1 MALETEIITQA
12 STREISPNIP
22 SSRTVTPT
30 QVGLA
35 IIPVA
40 FVVTLA
46 FVFFKQIQ
54 YRKNLYIK
62 LVNLK
67 HFSSIPCHKCQFFDN
82 NQQLP
87 CAVQPAVVLS
97 EEAMNCGDYTPKRR

>member
-12 STREISPNIP
+12 STREISPSIP
-22 SSRTVTPT
+22 PSRTVTPT

-40 FVVTLA
+40 FVVTLT
-46 FVFFKQIQ
+46 FLFFKQVQ
-54 YRKNLYIK
+54 DRKNLYTK

-67 HFSSIPCHKCQFFDN
+67 RFSSIPCHKCQFFDN

-97 EEAMNCGDYTPKRR
+97 EEAMNCSDYAPKRR

>member
-1 MALETEIITQA
+1 MALETEITTQA

-22 SSRTVTPT
+22 PSKEVTT
-30 QVGLA
+30 IQIGLA
-35 IIPVA
+35 FIPVA

-46 FVFFKQIQ
+46 FIFFKQVQ
-54 YRKNLYIK
+54 HRKNLYIK

-67 HFSSIPCHKCQFFDN
+67 RFSSIPCHKCQFFDN

-97 EEAMNCGDYTPKRR
+97 EEALNCGDYAPKRR

>member
-1 MALETEIITQA
+1 MAPDKEIITQA

-22 SSRTVTPT
+22 PSREVTT
-30 QVGLA
+30 IQVGLA

-40 FVVTLA
+40 FIVTLA
-46 FVFFKQIQ
+46 FIFFKQVK
-54 YRKNLYIK
+54 YRKNLYTQV
-62 LVNLK
+62 VNLK
-67 HFSSIPCHKCQFFDN
+67 RFSSIPCRECQFFDN

-97 EEAMNCGDYTPKRR
+97 EEAVNCSDYAPKRR

>member
-1 MALETEIITQA
+1 MAPDTEIIAQV
-12 STREISPNIP
+12 STREISPSIP
-22 SSRTVTPT
+22 PSIEVTPT

-35 IIPVA
+35 MIPVA

-46 FVFFKQIQ
+46 FIFFKQVKD
-54 YRKNLYIK
+54 RKNLYIE

-67 HFSSIPCHKCQFFDN
+67 RFSSIPCRKCQFFDN

-97 EEAMNCGDYTPKRR
+97 EEAINCSDYAPKRR

>member
-1 MALETEIITQA
+1 MAPETEIIAQA

-22 SSRTVTPT
+22 PSREVTPT

-35 IIPVA
+35 FIPVA

-46 FVFFKQIQ
+46 FIFFKQVKD
-54 YRKNLYIK
+54 RKNLYIK

-67 HFSSIPCHKCQFFDN
+67 RFSAIPCRKCQFFDN

-97 EEAMNCGDYTPKRR
+97 EEAVNCGDYAPKRR